1 MTQDRPTDPTTA
13 RLQAAAAAQDWP
25 LLVRLCRQTLRKQGR
40 HLLAH
45 RLLGIALYE
54 SGKIEAALET
64 HRKAVALWP
73 QDTELLLAYAT
84 MLIEQARGSVA
95 LPLMEKVVQ
104 LLPDHSTCWTKL
116 AQCYHQTGSIQNGFD
131 ASQRALKT
139 AKNDIE
145 KTNALLMLAAQRRE
159 LGEIHEAIQDCK
171 EGIKLTPQAAV
182 LYTNCLLY
190 MLADP
195 QESSAAEMMHVARA
209 FSEIFERP
217 LQPQWPRFEAK
228 DRSPWRRLRI
238 GFVSPDFRNHSVMYF
253 IEGLMAQLDRRMF
266 EVVAFYLYP
275 AEDHITARIKRHADR
290 FIRLAGRTPDQQAQA
305 IRDAD
310 IDIAI
315 DLAGHTGEN
324 GLLALMR
331 KPAPVQI
338 SWLGYPA
345 TTGLDAMDYKFT
357 DEITDPEGAESQY
370 TEQLYRL
377 PTLFCCY
384 RPLVRAP
391 LMRYQPMYLVQQTP
405 ALSNGYIT
413 FGSCNNLGKLTDE
426 VLRLWGRILQSV
438 PNAHLLIEGKD
449 LAIATT
455 AAKFRARCDSLG
467 IPGDRLDLIGQY
479 SKNQYLTYHRIDI
492 ALDPFPLVGG
502 TTTCDLLWMGVPL
515 VSMVGESFKSRMGT
529 GILSYLGRTEW
540 LAHDADEYV
549 RIAQGLASDVEQLNQ
564 LRLSLRHEVEQSPVM
579 REDLHTH
586 HFGKGLRMMWLQWL
600 ARTQYPDDEA
610 AQQHA
615 MQEWVEQVP
624 PEWSQPPTPGVGLEP
639 GKRVLLQ
646 EAHALLEALLEKAK
660 AKAKTQAGQP
670 PSDAITDRP
679 WLALTNLAEKVL
691 CAVPNDPVALACL
704 AEVEYAHGHTEFA
717 VTYLH
722 YASEAMA
729 HMAER

>member
-13 RLQAAAAAQDWP
+13 RLEAAVAAQDWP

-45 RLLGIALYE
+45 KLLGLALHM
-54 SGKIEAALET
+54 SGQPETALEAW
-64 HRKAVALWP
+64 RKAVALWP
-73 QDTELLLAYAT
+73 QDAELLGNYAT
-84 MLIEQARGSVA
+84 LLLGQARASEA
-95 LPLMEKVVQ
+95 LPLLEKMVQ
-104 LLPDHSTCWTKL
+104 LQPDSSRYWTKL
-116 AQCYHQTGSIQNGFD
+116 AQCCYSLGAHPKGFD
-131 ASQRALKT
+131 ASQHAWKT
-139 AKNDIE
+139 AKNETE
-145 KTNALLMLAAQRRE
+145 KAEALNQSALHRRE
-159 LGEIHEAIQDCK
+159 LGQVREAVQDC
-171 EGIKLTPQAAV
+171 EQAIAFRPD
-182 LYTNCLLY
+182 LELNYANCMLF

-195 QESSAAEMMHVARA
+195 AFQASDIFRLARKY
-209 FSEIFERP
+209 SDRFERP
-217 LQPQWPRFEAK
+217 LQPQWPRFETK
-228 DRSPWRRLRI
+228 DRRPWRRLRI
-238 GFVSPDFRNHSVMYF
+238 GFVSPDFRDHPVMYF
-253 IEGLMAQLDRRMF
+253 IEGLLAQLDRRMF
-266 EVVAFYLYP
+266 EVVAFYLWPTENYL
-275 AEDHITARIKRHADR
+275 AERIERHVDR

-315 DLAGHTGEN
+315 DLAGHTGGN
-324 GLLALMR
+324 GLPALMR
-331 KPAPVQI
+331 KPAPIQV

-345 TTGLDAMDYKFT
+345 TTGLDAIDYKFT
-357 DEITDPEGAESQY
+357 DEVTDPEGAESQY
-370 TEQLYRL
+370 SEQLYRL

-384 RPLVRAP
+384 RPMVRGP
-391 LMRYQPMYLVQQTP
+391 LMRYQPMYLVRPTP

-438 PNAHLLIEGKD
+438 PNAHLLIEGRNLD
-449 LAIATT
+449 IDST
-455 AAKFRARCDSLG
+455 AERFRARCVGLG
-467 IPGDRLDLIGQY
+467 IPGDRLDLVGLD
-479 SKNQYLTYHRIDI
+479 SRNQYLTYHRIDI
-492 ALDPFPLVGG
+492 ALDPFPLTGG
-502 TTTCDLLWMGVPL
+502 TTTFDVLWMGVPI

-540 LAHDADEYV
+540 LAHDADEYL
-549 RIAQGLASDVEQLNQ
+549 RIAQGLASDVEQLNH
-564 LRLSLRHEVEQSPVM
+564 LRLGLRHEVEQSPLM

-639 GKRVLLQ
+639 GKRVTLQ

-660 AKAKTQAGQP
+660 AKAKTQAGQA

>member
-1 MTQDRPTDPTTA
+1 MTQNRPTDPTTA

-25 LLVRLCRQTLRKQGR
+25 LLVRLCRQTLSKQGR
-40 HLLAH
+40 HRLAH
-45 RLLGIALYE
+45 NLLGFALYQ
-54 SGKIEAALET
+54 SKKIEAALEAY
-64 HRKAVALWP
+64 RKAVALWP
-73 QDTELLLAYAT
+73 QDADLLFNYANLL
-84 MLIEQARGSVA
+84 MEQARGYDA
-95 LPLMEKVVQ
+95 LPLMEKTVQ
-104 LLPDHSTCWTKL
+104 LRPDHSICWSKL
-116 AQCYHQTGSIQNGFD
+116 AQCYYQLHSHQKGFD
-131 ASQRALKT
+131 ASQRALET
-139 AKNDIE
+139 AKSDNE
-145 KTNALLMLAAQRRE
+145 QAEALTQSALHRRE
-159 LGEIHEAIQDCK
+159 LGQVREAVQDCK
-171 EGIKLTPQAAV
+171 QAIALRPDLDHNYV
-182 LYTNCLLY
+182 NCMLF

-195 QESSAAEMMHVARA
+195 IFQASDILRMGQIY
-209 FSEIFERP
+209 SEVFEHP
-217 LQPQWPRFEAK
+217 LKPQWPRFEAK

-238 GFVSPDFRNHSVMYF
+238 GLVSPDFRSHPVMYS
-253 IEGLMAQLDRRMF
+253 IEGLIAQLDRRMF
-266 EVVAFYLYP
+266 EVVAFYLHPANDYP
-275 AEDHITARIKRHADR
+275 TARVERHADR

-315 DLAGHTGEN
+315 DLAGHTGGN
-324 GLLALMR
+324 GLPALIR
-331 KPAPVQI
+331 KPAPIQV

-345 TTGLDAMDYKFT
+345 TTGLDAIDYKFT
-357 DEITDPEGAESQY
+357 DEVTDPEGAESQY

-384 RPLVRAP
+384 RPLTREP
-391 LMRYQPMYLVQQTP
+391 LLRYQPMYLVRPTP

-438 PNAHLLIEGKD
+438 PNARLLIEGRD
-449 LAIATT
+449 LAIDTT

-467 IPGDRLDLIGQY
+467 IPGDRLDLVGQD
-479 SKNQYLTYHRIDI
+479 SRNQYLTYHRIDI
-492 ALDPFPLVGG
+492 ALDPFPLTGG
-502 TTTCDLLWMGVPL
+502 TTTFDVLWMGVPL

-540 LAHDADEYV
+540 LAHNADEYV
-549 RIAQGLASDVEQLNQ
+549 RIAQGLASDLEQLNQ
-564 LRLSLRHEVEQSPVM
+564 LRLGLRHEVEQSPLM

-615 MQEWVEQVP
+615 MQEWVQQVP

-639 GKRVLLQ
+639 GKRVTLQ
-646 EAHALLEALLEKAK
+646 EAHAQLEALLEKAK
-660 AKAKTQAGQP
+660 AKTQAGQA